1 MALAKKTWK
10 PTLEVVANP
19 KQALGITPMQ
29 EKFCLIFAT
38 EDVTQT
44 DAARMAGYADA
55 AGQASKFLNGRDHP
69 QIVERIRE
77 LKEELAKKYEVTFE
91 NHVRKLAEIRDLAVQ
106 NGNYP
111 AAVTAEK
118 ARGSAAGLYVTRQ
131 EILVGKIDQMSKEEV
146 MIEIRRLQQEI
157 PALAQSTA
165 PMIDLTPEPDEVKL
179 GS

>member
-1 MALAKKTWK
+1 MAVAKKTWK
-10 PTLEVVANP
+10 PTLDVVPNP

-29 EKFCLIFAT
+29 EKFCMIYAT

-44 DAARMAGYADA
+44 DAARMAGYSDA
-55 AGQASKFLNGRDHP
+55 AGQASKFLNGRDFP
-69 QIVERIRE
+69 QIVERIRVI
-77 LKEELAKKYEVTFE
+77 KEELAKKYEVTFD

-118 ARGSAAGLYVTRQ
+118 ARGAAAGLYITRQ

-146 MIEIRRLQQEI
+146 LAEIRRLQQEI
-157 PALAQSTA
+157 PLLAQNSA
-165 PMIDLTPEPDEVKL
+165 PVLDLTPEPETVKR